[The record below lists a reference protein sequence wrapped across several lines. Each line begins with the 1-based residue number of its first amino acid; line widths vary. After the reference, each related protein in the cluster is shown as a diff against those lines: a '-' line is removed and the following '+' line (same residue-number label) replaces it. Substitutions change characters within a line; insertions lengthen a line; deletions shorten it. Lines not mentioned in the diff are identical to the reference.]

1 MKPSVKRK
9 YISNWI
15 KEYEETM
22 RDYGMTVHRQDF
34 TWGTSSIIVGT
45 KTA

>member
-1 MKPSVKRK
+1 MCLLICLLSAT
-9 YISNWI
+9 NWV

-22 RDYGMTVHRQDF
+22 RDYGMTVHRQDL
-34 TWGTSSIIVGT
+34 TWGTSAIIVGT